1 MLGHTNLGWLRLLPH
16 ETAHRDII
24 LILCRRTQS
33 NPAPQQPLL
42 SSTPFATQNKKLKA
56 QLKYGPMQVFR
67 GNYLSSTNQIE
78 TWKKLS
84 SIVEQNMQ
92 QYE

>member
-1 MLGHTNLGWLRLLPH
+1 
-16 ETAHRDII
+16 
-24 LILCRRTQS
+24 
-33 NPAPQQPLL
+33 
-42 SSTPFATQNKKLKA
+42 
-56 QLKYGPMQVFR
+56 MQVFR